1 MMRDIYKGELVRLCV
16 VETEEAGKIHSR
28 WRRDSEYVRLLD
40 DDAPRL
46 WSGKAI
52 KEWLEKAAEKGENT
66 YEFILRTLDDDRVI
80 GFVGLDGILWSH
92 GDTWVGIGLGE
103 REYWGK
109 GYGTDAMRL
118 ILRYAFNELNLHRVT
133 LGVFEYNSRAI
144 HSYEKA
150 GFKHEGRQRGFLQR
164 EGRRWDLLIM
174 GVLKNEWEGSRW
186 RLNYDSITT

>member
-16 VETEEAGKIHSR
+16 VEMEEAGKIHSR